1 MSYMW
6 VLARYALLE
15 SSRRRVFLV
24 VPIVTVAFLA
34 LYALGVH
41 YAFDAATGRTQ
52 QAGGGL
58 VDTDSLVGATLVGLA
73 MFAEL
78 FFGAVLGVFL
88 TFNTVRGDAE
98 TGLLQTL
105 VVRPVGRRSIL
116 LGRFFGASLLC
127 STYILIVYVITTLI
141 TGIIGGWWPH
151 PFLLPGLALAA
162 GVVVITALSVLGS
175 VYLTAIPNG
184 IVVLMLYLGGLLG
197 GLLKQIGDALD
208 ISKLSTTGKVIGY
221 VVPFEAL
228 YQAGLNWLTSGV
240 TGFARVIVQ
249 LGPFGGAEAGGVTIW
264 IYAIVYVLGLTA
276 LAVLAFNRR
285 DL

>member
-1 MSYMW
+1 
-6 VLARYALLE
+6 
-15 SSRRRVFLV
+15 
-24 VPIVTVAFLA
+24 VTVGFLA
-34 LYALGVH
+34 LFALGVH
-41 YAFDAATGRTQ
+41 YAFDAAKGTTQ

-105 VVRPVGRRSIL
+105 VVRPVGRRTIL
-116 LGRFFGASLLC
+116 LGRFIGAAMLC
-127 STYILIVYVITTLI
+127 SIYIFIVYLVTVLI

-151 PFLLPGLALAA
+151 PFLLPGLALVG
-162 GVVVITALSVLGS
+162 GVIVITSLSVLGS

-197 GLLKQIGDALD
+197 GLLKQIGDALN
-208 ISKLSTTGKVIGY
+208 ISKLSTTGRVIGY

-240 TGFARVIVQ
+240 TGLARVIVQ
-249 LGPFGGAEAGGVTIW
+249 LGPFGGAEPGGVRIW
-264 IYAIVYVLGLTA
+264 VYSIIYVGVLTGLS
-276 LAVLAFNRR
+276 VLAFNRR